1 MPIPMAAQGVIPSL
15 VTIFHSLELLDA
27 TMEDYVEVS
36 EPGGGAGDQDSEIW
50 EERLAL
56 RPELTTLGRVL
67 S

>member
-1 MPIPMAAQGVIPSL
+1 MAQGL
-15 VTIFHSLELLDA
+15 VPFLGTFLNYLLLLD
-27 TMEDYVEVS
+27 TNMEDYLEVS

-56 RPELTTLGRVL
+56 RPELATLGKVL

>member
-1 MPIPMAAQGVIPSL
+1 
-15 VTIFHSLELLDA
+15 
-27 TMEDYVEVS
+27 MEDYLEVS

-56 RPELTTLGRVL
+56 RPELATLGKVL

>member
-1 MPIPMAAQGVIPSL
+1 
-15 VTIFHSLELLDA
+15 
-27 TMEDYVEVS
+27 MEDYLEVS

-56 RPELTTLGRVL
+56 RPELTTLGGVL